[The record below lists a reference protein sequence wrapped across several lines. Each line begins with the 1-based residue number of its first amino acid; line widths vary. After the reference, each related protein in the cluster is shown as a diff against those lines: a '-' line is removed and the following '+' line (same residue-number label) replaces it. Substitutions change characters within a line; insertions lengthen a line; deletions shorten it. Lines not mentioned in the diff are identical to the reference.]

1 MQPVTAK
8 SPQAYAPAKNAPRHA
23 VNNGQLRENAPARGR
38 RWQRA
43 LCNATT
49 NVMSYNMSCIQTL
62 VAEKTFK
69 NLYLAGNRCV
79 DGEIP
84 WALREPVPKEV
95 KDVDLETSGD

>member
-1 MQPVTAK
+1 
-8 SPQAYAPAKNAPRHA
+8 
-23 VNNGQLRENAPARGR
+23 
-38 RWQRA
+38 
-43 LCNATT
+43 
-49 NVMSYNMSCIQTL
+49 MSYNMSCIQTP